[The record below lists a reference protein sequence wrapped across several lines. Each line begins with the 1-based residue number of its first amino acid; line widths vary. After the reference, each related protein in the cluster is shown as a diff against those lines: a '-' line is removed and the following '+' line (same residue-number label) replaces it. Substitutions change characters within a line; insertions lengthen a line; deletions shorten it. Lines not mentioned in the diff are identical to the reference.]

1 VVVQP
6 SSQHGP
12 WLGCEGRGL
21 VTHVKQYSSGGSTD
35 DNPRITVVVP
45 AFNEA
50 LVIRDFVAL
59 SAASLPEGSELLVVD
74 DGSTDATPHHLAEL
88 CEEFDGLRVMSHDAN
103 RGIGAALATGFRAAS
118 GDVIVTMDA
127 DLSHPFPLVTQLV
140 DACRVADAAYGS
152 RYVPGGAMQ
161 GVPLW
166 RVLISR
172 GANSVMR
179 VAFRTSVRDL
189 TTGMRAFR
197 RDAVRDLR
205 LDATGF
211 EAQLEITVRLLA
223 GGRRID
229 EVPMVLRNRS
239 VGESKMRYLRLAP
252 RYARTFVRML
262 GVRWAERFQAGR

>member
-1 VVVQP
+1 
-6 SSQHGP
+6 
-12 WLGCEGRGL
+12 
-21 VTHVKQYSSGGSTD
+21 VTHVEHDALEGTADPDWQV
-35 DNPRITVVVP
+35 TVVVP

-50 LVIRDFVAL
+50 LVIRDFVAT
-59 SAASLPEGSELLVVD
+59 SAASLPAGVELLVVD
-74 DGSTDATPHHLAEL
+74 DGSTDETPRHLAEL
-88 CEEFDGLRVMSHDAN
+88 GGEFDGLRVVSHDGN

-152 RYVPGGAMQ
+152 RYVPGGAMH

-172 GANSVMR
+172 GANALMR
-179 VAFRTSVRDL
+179 IAFCTSVRDL

-197 RDAVRDLR
+197 REAVRDLR
-205 LDATGF
+205 IDATGF

-223 GGRRID
+223 AGRRID

-262 GVRWAERFQAGR
+262 GVRWADRLRVGR